1 VLADAGIAVLRSP
14 PRAPKANPYVERSV
28 STVRRV
34 RLDRVLI
41 FYEPQ
46 LAHVL
51 TEYENHYN
59 MHRPHRALEQRAPME
74 VGANRLSRST
84 GVVRR
89 TQILGSLINEYLD
102 AA

>member
-1 VLADAGIAVLRSP
+1 
-14 PRAPKANPYVERSV
+14 
-28 STVRRV
+28 
-34 RLDRVLI
+34 
-41 FYEPQ
+41 
-46 LAHVL
+46 
-51 TEYENHYN
+51 

>member
-1 VLADAGIAVLRSP
+1 
-14 PRAPKANPYVERSV
+14 
-28 STVRRV
+28 
-34 RLDRVLI
+34 
-41 FYEPQ
+41 
-46 LAHVL
+46 
-51 TEYENHYN
+51 
-59 MHRPHRALEQRAPME
+59 ME